1 MGRGVTGIREVC
13 WLIAGLFMLCSLP
26 AVAQTTPPAGSSTG
40 AATASAATVG
50 DLVSGLPQLAQAT
63 APTAAPSAPPAAP
76 SPENSTSSMTLP
88 TVEVVGVTPLPGS
101 GVDIDKVPANVQI
114 LNSEQLYPAGQND
127 LLPTAADRQLSA
139 VNLNNEQGS
148 QFQPD
153 FVYRGFEASPIEGVP
168 QGIAVYQNG
177 VRINEAFGDTVNW
190 DLIPQFA
197 VNRMTIQ
204 SNNPVF
210 GLNALGGAVAIE
222 MKNGF
227 NFHGTEV
234 QLAGGS
240 YGNINGYAEQ
250 GVQFGNFAF
259 YGAIGGTHDDGFRD
273 QSSTGLKQGYWDLGW
288 AKDEWTAHLS
298 VAVADNYIGAVGPTP
313 IQLLQENIQNVFTY
327 PQYMQNH
334 AELVQLTTTY
344 QPSDFV
350 LLSSDF
356 YYRHFVQH
364 LVDGNTT
371 DVATCVNNADFFC
384 LEGNYRF
391 PRDALYDSLGNLV
404 PTSVLP
410 PGATPG
416 EIDFS
421 NTNTNTVGSGLQAKF
436 TNPVLSRPNN
446 LVVGTTV
453 DHSFTN
459 YTAYGE
465 LGTLEGT
472 LNVVG
477 SGTIIDAG
485 LSPTPA
491 PPIEQPVDVDGTN
504 NYFGLFATD
513 TLDITPRLSAT
524 ASGRLNLAWIGLQD
538 LTGIAPQLTNSY
550 FYSHFNP
557 GVGLTYRLGG
567 GVTAYGGWSESNRA
581 PTPGELSCSNPR
593 TPCILDAFLV
603 ADPPLKQV
611 VSQTFEAGLR
621 GRTTLAALPG
631 EFHWNL
637 GAYRT
642 NAYNDILLLATQ
654 VNGYGYYSNVGE
666 TRRQGIEAG
675 LSYNWQKWTVNLNY
689 SYLDAIFLD
698 NLTLSSN
705 SPAVNA
711 QGNIFVHPG
720 DNIPLMP
727 RNRVVFNVDY
737 QATPQWSI
745 GFDAKFVGSQYLIGD
760 ESNQESP
767 LPAYGVVDLH
777 SELKVNKRMT
787 VFVNVYN
794 LFNRLYYT
802 YGTYTQLDGLP
813 PNLNL
818 TNPETLSPS
827 PGRVAY
833 AGVRID
839 Y

>member
-1 MGRGVTGIREVC
+1 MPGIRGVCRLVAA
-13 WLIAGLFMLCSLP
+13 LVMLSGLP
-26 AVAQTTPPAGSSTG
+26 ALAQTPPPAGPAAGAT
-40 AATASAATVG
+40 AATTTGNV
-50 DLVSGLPQLAQAT
+50 LLSGLPALAQAT
-63 APTAAPSAPPAAP
+63 VPAAQSAAPPAAP
-76 SPENSTSSMTLP
+76 AAGGSANSSAAVTLP

-101 GVDIDKVPANVQI
+101 GVPIDQVPANVQI
-114 LNSEQLYPAGQND
+114 LNSNQLYAPGQEGV
-127 LLPTAADRQLSA
+127 LPTAAARQLSA
-139 VNLNNEQGS
+139 VNLNDEQGS

-227 NFHGTEV
+227 NFHGTEAE
-234 QLAGGS
+234 LEGGS
-240 YGNINGYAEQ
+240 YGNINGYAEE
-250 GVQFGNFAF
+250 GMQFGNFAF

-273 QSSTGLKQGYWDLGW
+273 QSTTNLKQGYFDLGW

-298 VAVADNYIGAVGPTP
+298 VSAADNLIGGVGPTP
-313 IQLLQENIQNVFTY
+313 IQLLQQNIQNVFTY
-327 PQYMQNH
+327 PQYMHNE
-334 AELVQLTTTY
+334 AELMQLTTTW
-344 QPSDFV
+344 QPNDDV
-350 LLSSDF
+350 LLSGDF

-371 DVATCVNNADFFC
+371 DVATCVNDADFFC

-416 EIDFS
+416 EVDYS
-421 NTNTNTVGSGLQAKF
+421 NTYTNTVGSGLQAKF
-436 TNPVLSRPNN
+436 TNPVLGRPNN
-446 LVVGTTV
+446 LVIGTTV
-453 DHSFTN
+453 DHSDTN
-459 YTAYGE
+459 YTAYGD

-472 LNVVG
+472 LDVVG
-477 SGTIIDAG
+477 AGIIIDQG

-491 PPIEQPVDVDGTN
+491 PPIEEPVDVNGTN
-504 NYFGLFATD
+504 NYFGLYATD
-513 TLDITPRLSAT
+513 TYDVTPRLALT

-538 LTGIAPQLTNSY
+538 LTGLDPAINGDYLFA
-550 FYSHFNP
+550 HFNP
-557 GVGLTYRLGG
+557 GVGATYKLGG

-581 PTPGELSCSNPR
+581 PTPGELSCSSPR
-593 TPCILDAFLV
+593 APCILDAFLV

-621 GRTTLAALPG
+621 GRLAPPAIPG
-631 EFHWNL
+631 QFHWNL
-637 GAYRT
+637 GVYRT
-642 NAYNDILLLATQ
+642 NAYNDILLLATR

-675 LSYNWQKWTVNLNY
+675 LSYNWRKWTVNLNY
-689 SYLDAIFLD
+689 SFLQATFLD
-698 NLTLSSN
+698 NLTLSTD
-705 SPAVNA
+705 SPAANA
-711 QGNIFVHPG
+711 AGNEFVHSG
-720 DNIPLMP
+720 DTIPLMP
-727 RNRVVFNVDY
+727 KNRVVLDVDY
-737 QATPQWSI
+737 HASPQWTI
-745 GFDAKFVGSQYLIGD
+745 GADARYVGSQYLIGD

-777 SELKVNKRMT
+777 TELQVNKHMT
-787 VFVNVYN
+787 FFVDVDN
-794 LFNRLYYT
+794 LFNRLYYS

-813 PNLNL
+813 PNINL
-818 TNPETLSPS
+818 TNPETLSPA

-833 AGVRID
+833 AGVRVD